1 MLFFFASCIH
11 IYVIV
16 MFGRCSVVSFQFFIV
31 SDRLISFRWW
41 EEVNS
46 FYIDLIIYISEANWH
61 LFDAQFLAI
70 VLLAREGPMNEIPF
84 YYGREEKKRKTEKI
98 HLFSTGQ
105 LNLSQFS
112 CWLALVVSFRLLLQ
126 SSSIKTRK
134 YHKCYIFADIFIEQ
148 IYQYS
153 RVVFHHIDKR
163 I

>member
-70 VLLAREGPMNEIPF
+70 VLLARGADERNSILLWP
-84 YYGREEKKRKTEKI
+84 GRKEEKNWKNTFI
-98 HLFSTGQ
+98 
-105 LNLSQFS
+105 LNGPTKSKPI
-112 CWLALVVSFRLLLQ
+112 LLLIGTCCLIPTFTTIILNKNQ
-126 SSSIKTRK
+126 KIS
-134 YHKCYIFADIFIEQ
+134 
-148 IYQYS
+148 
-153 RVVFHHIDKR
+153 
-163 I
+163 